1 VLFGLVTTRLRHA
14 GDGAAE
20 SMLGGASLGA
30 TVDRQGTAID
40 HTGASGA
47 RQGV

>member
-1 VLFGLVTTRLRHA
+1 MALPSLCWAVLVC
-14 GDGAAE
+14 
-20 SMLGGASLGA
+20 